1 MTSRLR
7 AVGPPAVLMFL
18 TFLLGSFAAIVLG
31 VQPEWR
37 SREDTA
43 RALVAICVFGAPL
56 VGLTVAVMK
65 RVPWRRW
72 VRTASLAA
80 YAAMVACYSLI
91 YMVLAMPDWLTNI
104 DRDGVRQLT
113 DIAWVLLIG
122 SLLTALGGAL
132 ILAILVVVAAVSSR
146 PARKR
151 AELSG
156 HR

>member
-1 MTSRLR
+1 
-7 AVGPPAVLMFL
+7 MFL
-18 TFLLGSFAAIVLG
+18 TFLLGSFAAILLA

-43 RALVAICVFGAPL
+43 RALVAICVFGTPL
-56 VGLTVAVMK
+56 VGLTVAV
-65 RVPWRRW
+65 VGSAPWRRW

-80 YAAMVACYSLI
+80 YGTMVACYSLI
-91 YMVLAMPDWLTNI
+91 YMVMAMPDWLTTI
-104 DRDGVRQLT
+104 EHEPGAAEVRQLT

-132 ILAILVVVAAVSSR
+132 ILAILVLAAAVSSR

-151 AELSG
+151 AEHSG
-156 HR
+156 YR